1 MATAAL
7 HTPSAERIYF
17 IWVGLSNSRLVFET
31 IFETQPLRCL
41 IWTLGVKMDR
51 KETKTDLKTAVHR
64 IGKSTFQLLLIDLPI
79 IGWLFVAYFA
89 WSESRIRRKKDL
101 KN

>member
-1 MATAAL
+1 
-7 HTPSAERIYF
+7 
-17 IWVGLSNSRLVFET
+17 
-31 IFETQPLRCL
+31 
-41 IWTLGVKMDR
+41 MDR